1 MSPVGHNQMTMRS
14 LPISKF
20 KATLAEQLRRV
31 RNGEVIVVT
40 DRGRPVAKVV
50 PAEDRTAESVM
61 GDLERAGLVRVGSG
75 RLGPRFWRMR
85 RPVDAGDAVR
95 RAVLEEREAGQ

>member
-1 MSPVGHNQMTMRS
+1 MTMRS
-14 LPISKF
+14 LPVSKF

-50 PAEDRTAESVM
+50 PAEDRTAESAAL
-61 GDLERAGLVRVGSG
+61 GHLERAGLVRVGSG